1 MEKQTQKKVPIPSGA
16 VNKLKIR
23 FKVSQPTIW
32 AALNYRTNSELAI
45 EIREYAIK
53 EWGDKPLKQNN
64 Q

>member
-1 MEKQTQKKVPIPSGA
+1 MEKQTQKRVPIPTGA
-16 VNKLKIR
+16 VSKLMIKYR
-23 FKVSQPTIW
+23 VSQPTIW

-53 EWGDKPLKQNN
+53 EWGDRPLKQNN